1 MPTRPLNLSLY
12 RLASE
17 EVDLLSATSTL
28 AVVSTPADADSAFD
42 PALIIYLVLVSV
54 ISVSLSLVGHSF
66 NLDLRAH
73 TVAAV
78 FACTVVALIVSA
90 TPVAVVVLAALIVL
104 TLANAWVCDTQTG
117 HVTFAN
123 LSRSFETAQLALNP
137 HSSLSNISNGPPQ
150 CASQDESFKIA
161 LKGFSLPL
169 SWLVWSAFNI
179 GLAVEKSGLG
189 RRIALMIVRTFGS
202 SPFTLGPCLFLIE
215 LFSGLLIPSNTARGG
230 ALIHPIVVSL
240 GNAFSHAPEIQRYLI
255 LSGMQANLVSSSAW
269 FYGTVGNPILA
280 EAAQELL
287 DVEFGFVEWITGSI
301 VPILALTII
310 LPPILWRFSMTS
322 KSYPAAFR
330 SSDGASN
337 NSTTAFL
344 SSVVIASTNLDSSI
358 PHQTLPGMHPPSV
371 VNPFSATQPS
381 SAVPSSAVPSSA
393 IQSNSSSQH
402 YVSLTQSSSASSMQS
417 ISQAAHNNLLMLGP
431 TTNRERRTAIILALC
446 LSAWV
451 FDLLPDGL
459 IGLTGLSF
467 MLLCGVLSWEDVRDN
482 GQAWDSFFWLAGM
495 VLIVEQMNKLGISQ
509 AVGLWCQEVLVEG
522 FSPVAAAVLLAV
534 FYFASMY
541 LFSSITSHIVAL
553 STPLLLAGKAAGCP
567 PLLLTALL
575 CYSSG
580 LCACLTSYS
589 SGITVMYFSQNMF
602 SKREWTMN
610 ALEQPS
616 TTPAPNTAAS
626 PAQLEPQTTPTS
638 NGTTASKQTK
648 PQSGQPTDV
657 PVPSISKDES
667 IPFPRL
673 ITDFPQLVSFES
685 PVSSTGHSTHN
696 GTLSDVLENNLQW
709 STHIQQ
715 TNPGLFEKLNLKQM
729 PEILWIG
736 CSDARVPAESI
747 CGLGPGDLFVH
758 RNIANVVVHTD
769 LSMLSVVQY
778 AVDIL
783 KVKHIVVC
791 GHYKCGGCMS
801 AMSNKQFGLIDNWL
815 RNIKDIYSANAE
827 RLDLLEEAEKGDVLV
842 ELNVAK
848 SVWNLCHTTIVQNAW
863 DRGQQLS
870 VHGWVYRLSNGRIED
885 LQLCIT
891 QKDEV
896 NSVYSYVTT
905 TGIHTASRRG
915 TSISEKLRTP
925 NRHHASGTPTQLAS
939 RLDSLEL

>member
-1 MPTRPLNLSLY
+1 MH
-12 RLASE
+12 RLDSE
-17 EVDLLSATSTL
+17 EVDLRSATSTL
-28 AVVSTPADADSAFD
+28 AVAPPPPADADPAFD
-42 PALIIYLVLVSV
+42 PALILYLVLVSV
-54 ISVSLSLVGHSF
+54 ISVSLSLLGHSL
-66 NLDLRAH
+66 NLDLRAY

-78 FACTVVALIVSA
+78 FACTVAALIVSA

-104 TLANAWVCDTQTG
+104 TLANAWVCETPQTA

-123 LSRSFETAQLALNP
+123 FSQSFETAQLALN
-137 HSSLSNISNGPPQ
+137 SQYSLSNTSNGPPQ

-215 LFSGLLIPSNTARGG
+215 LLSGLLIPSNTARGG

-322 KSYPAAFR
+322 KSYPAAF
-330 SSDGASN
+330 
-337 NSTTAFL
+337 
-344 SSVVIASTNLDSSI
+344 
-358 PHQTLPGMHPPSV
+358 P
-371 VNPFSATQPS
+371 
-381 SAVPSSAVPSSA
+381 
-393 IQSNSSSQH
+393 
-402 YVSLTQSSSASSMQS
+402 SSMQS

-431 TTNRERRTAIILALC
+431 STNRERRTAIILALC

-459 IGLTGLSF
+459 IGLTGLSC

-509 AVGLWCQEVLVEG
+509 AVGLWCREVLVEG
-522 FSPVAAAVLLAV
+522 FSPVAAAVLLGA
-534 FYFASMY
+534 FYFVSMY

-602 SKREWTMN
+602 SKREWY
-610 ALEQPS
+610 LY
-616 TTPAPNTAAS
+616 
-626 PAQLEPQTTPTS
+626 
-638 NGTTASKQTK
+638 G
-648 PQSGQPTDV
+648 
-657 PVPSISKDES
+657 I
-667 IPFPRL
+667 I
-673 ITDFPQLVSFES
+673 
-685 PVSSTGHSTHN
+685 
-696 GTLSDVLENNLQW
+696 
-709 STHIQQ
+709 
-715 TNPGLFEKLNLKQM
+715 
-729 PEILWIG
+729 IG
-736 CSDARVPAESI
+736 MVY
-747 CGLGPGDLFVH
+747 
-758 RNIANVVVHTD
+758 
-769 LSMLSVVQY
+769 LSV
-778 AVDIL
+778 
-783 KVKHIVVC
+783 
-791 GHYKCGGCMS
+791 
-801 AMSNKQFGLIDNWL
+801 FGTV
-815 RNIKDIYSANAE
+815 
-827 RLDLLEEAEKGDVLV
+827 GLV
-842 ELNVAK
+842 WWK
-848 SVWNLCHTTIVQNAW
+848 II
-863 DRGQQLS
+863 
-870 VHGWVYRLSNGRIED
+870 GWW
-885 LQLCIT
+885 
-891 QKDEV
+891 
-896 NSVYSYVTT
+896 
-905 TGIHTASRRG
+905 
-915 TSISEKLRTP
+915 
-925 NRHHASGTPTQLAS
+925 
-939 RLDSLEL
+939 

>member
-1 MPTRPLNLSLY
+1 MHAPERQPLLPPRAS
-12 RLASE
+12 ASE

-42 PALIIYLVLVSV
+42 PALILYLVLVSV
-54 ISVSLSLVGHSF
+54 ISVSLSLLAHSL

-123 LSRSFETAQLALNP
+123 LSRSFETVQLALNP

-150 CASQDESFKIA
+150 CASHDESFKIA

-189 RRIALMIVRTFGS
+189 RRIALLIVRTFGS

-322 KSYPAAFR
+322 KSYPAAF
-330 SSDGASN
+330 
-337 NSTTAFL
+337 
-344 SSVVIASTNLDSSI
+344 
-358 PHQTLPGMHPPSV
+358 P
-371 VNPFSATQPS
+371 
-381 SAVPSSAVPSSA
+381 
-393 IQSNSSSQH
+393 
-402 YVSLTQSSSASSMQS
+402 SSMQS

-522 FSPVAAAVLLAV
+522 FSPVSAAVLLAV

-638 NGTTASKQTK
+638 NDTASKQTK
-648 PQSGQPTDV
+648 PQSGQPTGV
-657 PVPSISKDES
+657 PVRNFSKDES
-667 IPFPRL
+667 TPFPSL

-715 TNPGLFEKLNLKQM
+715 TNPGLFEKLSLKQM

-827 RLDLLEEAEKGDVLV
+827 RLDLLEETEKGDVLV